1 LKAGSSVD
9 EIARRGKAAYLADA
23 LLQEAGDSLMMKLG
37 EAANRLSRLGV
48 LAPDGV
54 EWALA
59 VANRNFIIHQ
69 YDEIN
74 RELTWLTLSRDLP
87 AWRSLSSVST
97 ALCRVLGAF
106 VQSGAGSGWSRIDT
120 RMGPGVPRV
129 GESLGVTRRRV
140 PISRPSKDW
149 VSSTDWA
156 ARAHWPKAVAT

>member
-1 LKAGSSVD
+1 M
-9 EIARRGKAAYLADA
+9 RRGRDAYLADD

-74 RELTWLTLSRDLP
+74 RELTWLTISVDLP
-87 AWRSLSSVST
+87 SWSLS
-97 ALCRVLGAF
+97 LRVLFDQA
-106 VQSGAGSGWSRIDT
+106 AA
-120 RMGPGVPRV
+120 
-129 GESLGVTRRRV
+129 SLGD
-140 PISRPSKDW
+140 SD
-149 VSSTDWA
+149 
-156 ARAHWPKAVAT
+156 

>member
-1 LKAGSSVD
+1 MDVKAAKELLHIRAWLIRVD
-9 EIARRGKAAYLADA
+9 QVVQRGKEAYLVEA

-37 EAANRLSRLGV
+37 EAANRLSRLEV

-87 AWRSLSSVST
+87 AWRVSLEGLVSDAET
-97 ALCRVLGAF
+97 ELDE
-106 VQSGAGSGWSRIDT
+106 AG
-120 RMGPGVPRV
+120 
-129 GESLGVTRRRV
+129 
-140 PISRPSKDW
+140 
-149 VSSTDWA
+149 
-156 ARAHWPKAVAT
+156 

>member
-1 LKAGSSVD
+1 MELKAAKELLHIQTWLARVD
-9 EIARRGKAAYLADA
+9 EIVARGKEAYLADD

-48 LAPDGV
+48 LAPDGL

-87 AWRSLSSVST
+87 AWKVSLQGLSDE
-97 ALCRVLGAF
+97 AE
-106 VQSGAGSGWSRIDT
+106 
-120 RMGPGVPRV
+120 M
-129 GESLGVTRRRV
+129 SLEEA
-140 PISRPSKDW
+140 D
-149 VSSTDWA
+149 
-156 ARAHWPKAVAT
+156 

>member
-1 LKAGSSVD
+1 MEV
-9 EIARRGKAAYLADA
+9 KAAKELLHIRSWLMRIDDIVTRGEVVYLADD

-74 RELTWLTLSRDLP
+74 RELTWLTLASDLP
-87 AWRSLSSVST
+87 EWKVSLQLLFDEASSV
-97 ALCRVLGAF
+97 L
-106 VQSGAGSGWSRIDT
+106 D
-120 RMGPGVPRV
+120 
-129 GESLGVTRRRV
+129 
-140 PISRPSKDW
+140 D
-149 VSSTDWA
+149 
-156 ARAHWPKAVAT
+156 AV

>member
-1 LKAGSSVD
+1 MDRRSAKELLHIQGWLERVN
-9 EIARRGKAAYLADA
+9 EIVQRGKEAYLADH

-69 YDEIN
+69 YDQID

-87 AWRSLSSVST
+87 AWESAFQRLFTSAEEILDQDQ
-97 ALCRVLGAF
+97 RPGA
-106 VQSGAGSGWSRIDT
+106 SR
-120 RMGPGVPRV
+120 
-129 GESLGVTRRRV
+129 
-140 PISRPSKDW
+140 RP
-149 VSSTDWA
+149 
-156 ARAHWPKAVAT
+156 